1 MYYKECKEAIESE
14 KNVDAKNAMMEDVI
28 CSLFDVIGTLEQF
41 KLTGQDS
48 EFLQKCFEQVKRVT
62 YEEGCVK
69 GYRNCINDHTYVKD
83 QHAVKTNCEMLAQCG
98 HATKEVENSFRE
110 MVMNRFM
117 KRT

>member
-1 MYYKECKEAIESE
+1 
-14 KNVDAKNAMMEDVI
+14 MEDVV
-28 CSLFDVIGTLEQF
+28 CSLFDVIGTVEQF

-48 EFLQKCFEQVKRVT
+48 EFLQQCFEQVKRVT